1 MENQKINMEVAISQY
16 LKNKQRVIEYNRLNP
31 EKCRERQH
39 RNYHKT
45 KVENPEKH
53 LAMLARKKIKYQE
66 KKLAKITETKLK

>member
-1 MENQKINMEVAISQY
+1 
-16 LKNKQRVIEYNRLNP
+16 LNP

-45 KVENPEKH
+45 KEENPEKH

-66 KKLAKITETKLK
+66 KKLAKITETELK